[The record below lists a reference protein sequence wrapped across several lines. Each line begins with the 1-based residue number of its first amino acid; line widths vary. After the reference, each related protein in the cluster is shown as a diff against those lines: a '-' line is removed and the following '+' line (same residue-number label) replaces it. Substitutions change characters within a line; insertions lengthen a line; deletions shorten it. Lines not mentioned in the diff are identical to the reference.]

1 MDADAQADIK
11 RKAEQYGPENLVVVL
26 GLKDPEAIEIS
37 AITLTEGD
45 PSWAESAPLTGVQLG
60 LLVYSPLEPEIKNLV
75 PKEIYEKQLGF
86 TEIELGPEIIK
97 KISQVLKTTRERW
110 KDRNPPKRN

>member
-11 RKAEQYGPENLVVVL
+11 RKAEQWGPENLVVVL

-75 PKEIYEKQLGF
+75 PKEVYKKQLGF
-86 TEIELGPEIIK
+86 TETELGPDIIEKISLTLRAIREKIK
-97 KISQVLKTTRERW
+97 K
-110 KDRNPPKRN
+110 